1 MSQRDDRTYLDDAIG
16 AIDAAMGFVA
26 GHTKASLEADEQCL
40 SAVLYKLTVLGE
52 ALARVSP
59 AMRSAHPELP
69 WRHAIGLRNRVVHA
83 YSDVDVDIVWKTV
96 QTDLPS
102 LRSRLHA
109 IAAGLNGS

>member
-1 MSQRDDRTYLDDAIG
+1 MSQRGDRSYLDDAIG

-26 GHTKASLEADEQCL
+26 GHTKGSLEDDEQCL

-59 AMRSAHPELP
+59 ATRAAHPDLP
-69 WRHAIGLRNRVVHA
+69 WRYAIAPRNRVVHQYA
-83 YSDVDVDIVWKTV
+83 DVDVDIVGQTV

-102 LRSRLHA
+102 LRSSLQRV
-109 IAAGLNGS
+109 AAGLADP